1 MNLFDVKRIKW
12 YKYMDN
18 TIENV
23 NLSKISFV
31 SGNTIKFDFTNTTNE
46 QSRGSLTC
54 KKVLKFNME
63 YDNDEKIKMPYFV
76 LDVWVKKLSEE
87 ELTDALQYYKY
98 GFNGDVERIKA
109 NSCYLMNIV
118 GSDVSVEILCESFE
132 LKN

>member
-1 MNLFDVKRIKW
+1 
-12 YKYMDN
+12 MDN

-76 LDVWVKKLSEE
+76 LDVWVKKLSDE

-98 GFNGDVERIKA
+98 GFNGDVERLKS
-109 NSCYLMNIV
+109 NTCYLMNIV